1 MSARLSGP
9 TALRPAARALAARL
23 DGTLDRAA
31 VDLVAHAV
39 DWTRPEATHDDL
51 RGVAAR
57 TGPYVTTAVDG
68 LAAGLLPR
76 LARLYG
82 TTVRTALRAL
92 AETDAVG
99 AAVAVG
105 LVARAGAA
113 ENWTPPWRAALAD
126 LREHPDRRVRG
137 DARDV
142 VIDPE

>member
-1 MSARLSGP
+1 VSARLSRP

-39 DWTRPEATHDDL
+39 DWTRPEATQDDL

-105 LVARAGAA
+105 LVARARGRAELDAAVARRPGRPAGAPRPA
-113 ENWTPPWRAALAD
+113 
-126 LREHPDRRVRG
+126 G
-137 DARDV
+137 AR
-142 VIDPE
+142 